1 LLRSKLA
8 TVDLWI
14 SRSGYMYQYRT
25 QFDRTNR
32 QFDRRKEPI
41 TAFALHCTDRSEL
54 PETSWLYLD
63 LGGCRSA
70 SAWVRCDTDFLRG
83 VINVRCQ
90 RVPAIRFAPI
100 SVAMPSL
107 GTCVSFRRSLLAPSC
122 QVPPIDSVLVLQAS
136 DRPPFVMFW
145 PAGERGH
152 LGGYRV
158 PSRAHRHW
166 TYLPC

>member
-1 LLRSKLA
+1 MDRVYRVWEYGEYCA
-8 TVDLWI
+8 Q
-14 SRSGYMYQYRT
+14 YQYRT

-83 VINVRCQ
+83 VINVRCHSPDSGM
-90 RVPAIRFAPI
+90 RV
-100 SVAMPSL
+100 
-107 GTCVSFRRSLLAPSC
+107 
-122 QVPPIDSVLVLQAS
+122 
-136 DRPPFVMFW
+136 
-145 PAGERGH
+145 
-152 LGGYRV
+152 
-158 PSRAHRHW
+158 
-166 TYLPC
+166 